1 MIKNVHLTCIEA
13 DGALTCIGADEA
25 LTCIGA
31 DEAGTDRVIGWR
43 HTIKRSIYV
52 LVKMHYF

>member
-1 MIKNVHLTCIEA
+1 MIKNVHLTCIGA

-31 DEAGTDRVIGWR
+31 DEAGTDRVGWR
-43 HTIKRSIYV
+43 HTIKRSI
-52 LVKMHYF
+52 